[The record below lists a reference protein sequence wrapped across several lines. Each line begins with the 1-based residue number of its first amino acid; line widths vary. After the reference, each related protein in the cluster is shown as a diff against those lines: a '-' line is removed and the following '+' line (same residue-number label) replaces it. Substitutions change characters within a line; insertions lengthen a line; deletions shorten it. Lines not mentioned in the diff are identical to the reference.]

1 MAKEYLYK
9 AYGSK
14 LAALN
19 KRRKKKRNTMK
30 KAMLSAAIIITVA
43 AAVILIIAQFGKKSN
58 ELVGTWR
65 YDEHTQ
71 YVFEKDGTGKFSL
84 SDEPQPSRKH
94 QVTRHPGLPTSRL
107 HRSTQLQSI
116 SLRTET
122 SVSYPSA
129 DVLSFSHGS
138 TSIRFPY
145 LRLSS
150 RRPSN
155 SLQNELGKSFFEK
168 EPRSRGNFPAIQATP
183 FSRYHPTSL
192 ARGGQLTVRYILLFS
207 MSFLCF

>member
-71 YVFEKDGTGKFSL
+71 YVFEKDGTNY
-84 SDEPQPSRKH
+84 
-94 QVTRHPGLPTSRL
+94 LP
-107 HRSTQLQSI
+107 
-116 SLRTET
+116 
-122 SVSYPSA
+122 
-129 DVLSFSHGS
+129 
-138 TSIRFPY
+138 
-145 LRLSS
+145 
-150 RRPSN
+150 
-155 SLQNELGKSFFEK
+155 
-168 EPRSRGNFPAIQATP
+168 
-183 FSRYHPTSL
+183 
-192 ARGGQLTVRYILLFS
+192 
-207 MSFLCF
+207 MM

>member
-43 AAVILIIAQFGKKSN
+43 VAVILIIAQFRKKSN

-71 YVFEKDGTGKFSL
+71 YVFEKDGTGKLLADDVTYSYAYTVKGKKLILDFTEDIDRDCDYTFSVNETAL
-84 SDEPQPSRKH
+84 
-94 QVTRHPGLPTSRL
+94 TLIGG
-107 HRSTQLQSI
+107 
-116 SLRTET
+116 TET
-122 SVSYPSA
+122 DGGSYK
-129 DVLSFSHGS
+129 L
-138 TSIRFPY
+138 
-145 LRLSS
+145 
-150 RRPSN
+150 N
-155 SLQNELGKSFFEK
+155 K
-168 EPRSRGNFPAIQATP
+168 E
-183 FSRYHPTSL
+183 
-192 ARGGQLTVRYILLFS
+192 
-207 MSFLCF
+207 